1 AHPATQAPRGT
12 EDPMTQSRTT
22 PVFAMLLALSAVIL
36 VVLPFVST
44 FDDVLTTV
52 GMRLGIAA
60 PLQAIVPAEVRVT
73 VAILGTFGIHAASAG
88 NQLVVWNSSGAPQT
102 LFISWNCVGWQSLIL
117 LGLSLLVGLRGPM
130 GWTSRVEVIL
140 FGVLGTVL
148 VNLVRIAMV
157 CLLAATAGYLPA
169 VLFHDY
175 GGTLLLVGWLFSFW
189 FIAFRWLLPNDASLS
204 PLALSTS

>member
-1 AHPATQAPRGT
+1 MSQT
-12 EDPMTQSRTT
+12 RTT
-22 PVFAMLLALSAVIL
+22 PVFAMLLALTAILL

-44 FDDVLTTV
+44 FDDVLTQI

-73 VAILGTFGIHAASAG
+73 VVVLGLLGLHAAAAG

-117 LGLSLLVGLRGPM
+117 LGLSLMVGLRTPM
-130 GWTSRVEVIL
+130 TMATRLEVIAL
-140 FGVLGTVL
+140 GVVGTVL
-148 VNLVRIAMV
+148 VNIARITLV
-157 CLLAATAGYLPA
+157 CLLAALAGYLPA

-175 GGTLLLVGWLFSFW
+175 GGTLLLVAWLFAFW
-189 FIAFRWLLPNDASLS
+189 MIAYRWLVPEPAF
-204 PLALSTS
+204 ALQVRA

>member
-1 AHPATQAPRGT
+1 
-12 EDPMTQSRTT
+12 MTQSRTT
-22 PVFAMLLALSAVIL
+22 PVFAMLLALSAVVL

-44 FDDVLTTV
+44 FDDVLTTI

-117 LGLSLLVGLRGPM
+117 LGISLLVGLRGPM
-130 GWTSRVEVIL
+130 GWTSRLEVIL

-175 GGTLLLVGWLFSFW
+175 GGTLLLVGWLFTFW

>member
-1 AHPATQAPRGT
+1 
-12 EDPMTQSRTT
+12 MTQMRTT
-22 PVFAMLLALSAVIL
+22 PVFAMLLALTAIVL

-44 FDDVLTTV
+44 FDDVLTQV

-73 VAILGTFGIHAASAG
+73 VVVLGLLGMHAAAAG

-117 LGLSLLVGLRGPM
+117 LGLSLMVGLRTPM
-130 GWTSRVEVIL
+130 TMGTRLEIIAL
-140 FGVLGTVL
+140 GVVGTVL
-148 VNLVRIAMV
+148 VNITRITLV
-157 CLLAATAGYLPA
+157 CLLAALAGYLPA

-175 GGTLLLVGWLFSFW
+175 GGTLLLVAWLFTFW
-189 FIAFRWLLPNDASLS
+189 LIAYRWIVPEPA
-204 PLALSTS
+204 LALQPRA

>member
-1 AHPATQAPRGT
+1 
-12 EDPMTQSRTT
+12 MTQTRTT
-22 PVFAMLLALSAVIL
+22 PVFAMLLALTAILL

-44 FDDVLTTV
+44 FDDVLTQI

-73 VAILGTFGIHAASAG
+73 VVLLGLLGMHAAAAG

-117 LGLSLLVGLRGPM
+117 LGLSLMVGLRTPM
-130 GWTSRVEVIL
+130 TIATRLEVIAL
-140 FGVLGTVL
+140 GVVGTVL
-148 VNLVRIAMV
+148 VNIARITLV
-157 CLLAATAGYLPA
+157 CLLAALAGYLPA

-175 GGTLLLVGWLFSFW
+175 GGTLLLVGWLFTFW
-189 FIAFRWLLPNDASLS
+189 LIAYRWIVPEPAF
-204 PLALSTS
+204 ALQARA

>member
-1 AHPATQAPRGT
+1 MSQT
-12 EDPMTQSRTT
+12 RTT
-22 PVFAMLLALSAVIL
+22 PVFAMLLALTAILL

-44 FDDVLTTV
+44 FDDVLTQI

-73 VAILGTFGIHAASAG
+73 VVVLGLLGLHAAAAG

-117 LGLSLLVGLRGPM
+117 LGLSLMVGLRTPM
-130 GWTSRVEVIL
+130 TMATRLEVIAL
-140 FGVLGTVL
+140 GVVGTVL
-148 VNLVRIAMV
+148 VNIARITLV
-157 CLLAATAGYLPA
+157 CLLAALAGYLPA

-175 GGTLLLVGWLFSFW
+175 GGTLLLVGWLFTFW
-189 FIAFRWLLPNDASLS
+189 VIAYRWIVPEPAF
-204 PLALSTS
+204 ALQPRA